1 MAYSGTTGTTVISV
15 QDVIDHAARRCG
27 KLAEEVTSE
36 QQISARQ
43 SLYFF
48 LSSLINIG
56 IQYWA
61 INKKVFGLNADQYI
75 YPLPLGG
82 VDVLNDLY
90 RTITRPTPNGEG
102 AYITSTALSEGNLAN
117 VFDSDVDTF
126 AIQDSANGYFALNYG
141 TNNYVYAGSIGFMP
155 YIPDQ
160 GTRTWSFTY
169 EYSIDGINWL
179 TLQDMPNTVVT
190 DKQWIWTDIDPGQT
204 VQYYRVKA
212 YGGTT
217 LALREW
223 YVGDNSTEVMMSR
236 LNRDDYTNLPNK
248 NFTANQP
255 YQFWFDRNVPQPNI
269 YLWPTPSDP
278 FVQMTVWYSRQI
290 MDVGD
295 LSGELEIPQ
304 RWYEAVVMN
313 LAHRMSL
320 ELPQVPLDRVQYLEK
335 MAAQYLNEAE
345 QEERDKSPIY
355 WAPNISVYTK

>member
-82 VDVLNDLY
+82 VDVLNALY
-90 RTITRPTPNGEG
+90 RTITRPTPNAEG
-102 AYITSTALSEGNLAN
+102 AYITSVALSEGNLAN
-117 VFDSDVDTF
+117 VFDSDVYTF
-126 AIQDSANGYFALNYG
+126 AIQSAANGYFALNYG

-160 GTRTWSFTY
+160 GTATWSFTY
-169 EYSIDGINWL
+169 EYSIDGVNWL

-204 VQYYRVKA
+204 VQYYRVRA

-295 LSGELEIPQ
+295 LSGQLEIPQ

-355 WAPNISVYTK
+355 WAPNISPYTR